1 MVMNLS
7 LLIPNLFWPDVS
19 QAEIYRELSIPSL
32 EKLLAKSIAIQYQP
46 HEMEIWLCKTFNISQ
61 QQNNWPIAPIMLHVD
76 APGLIRTNK
85 DYWIRA
91 DPVHLRIE
99 QNHIMLA
106 DSEAFEI
113 SKEEATQ
120 IVHDIN
126 KNLGS
131 HHNFTLL
138 PLHPHR
144 WYIRLPRAAEIQ
156 TYTLGQVT
164 CMNINNFLPTGKES
178 MIWHKIINEIQMLL
192 YEHPVNQPRE
202 SLGKLTINS
211 LWFWGGGT
219 MPQLIH
225 APYTHIWSNNDLL
238 HALALSCN
246 INYSQLPIHADEW
259 LRANT
264 PGNHLI
270 VLDMLREKAKYRNA
284 FDWRETLNSLEKNWF
299 LPLYNALKK
308 GDINQ
313 LAITG
318 LSEISSQ
325 TFVAKRSSLWKFW
338 RMAKLLPFYLK

>member
-1 MVMNLS
+1 
-7 LLIPNLFWPDVS
+7 
-19 QAEIYRELSIPSL
+19 
-32 EKLLAKSIAIQYQP
+32 
-46 HEMEIWLCKTFNISQ
+46 
-61 QQNNWPIAPIMLHVD
+61 
-76 APGLIRTNK
+76 
-85 DYWIRA
+85 
-91 DPVHLRIE
+91 
-99 QNHIMLA
+99 
-106 DSEAFEI
+106 
-113 SKEEATQ
+113 
-120 IVHDIN
+120 
-126 KNLGS
+126 
-131 HHNFTLL
+131 
-138 PLHPHR
+138 
-144 WYIRLPRAAEIQ
+144 
-156 TYTLGQVT
+156 
-164 CMNINNFLPTGKES
+164 
-178 MIWHKIINEIQMLL
+178 
-192 YEHPVNQPRE
+192 
-202 SLGKLTINS
+202 
-211 LWFWGGGT
+211 

-338 RMAKLLPFYLK
+338 RMAKPLPFYLK